1 MSNQQPGRP
10 QEPPSW
16 SQQQPHAPLAHP
28 QPPQWGGPPQAGPQW
43 GAPQPPAPKKHL
55 GLKITLGVVGGIIA
69 ISVIASVAGGGKKHG
84 TDASAS
90 QTTSPAGTTTATTA
104 PSAPAAAAK
113 KKPTTAAYGDT
124 YTYTD
129 GLTIS
134 VSKVATYTPSQ
145 YAAGTHP
152 GDEAVTLTVK
162 ITNGTKKPFDT
173 DLVSVNVKAGADGA
187 ATGQIFD
194 DTSGIGFSGT
204 VVSGATA
211 TAKFEYDIP
220 KGATG
225 KLDIEV
231 QPDSGL
237 EYDSWHWV
245 GPMP

>member
-1 MSNQQPGRP
+1 MSNEQRNTPTWAKQPQP
-10 QEPPSW
+10 QPQSQPAPQWSRQPTGPQWAPP
-16 SQQQPHAPLAHP
+16 LP
-28 QPPQWGGPPQAGPQW
+28 QPPKKSN
-43 GAPQPPAPKKHL
+43 APKIIL
-55 GLKITLGVVGGIIA
+55 GAIGGIIA
-69 ISVIASVAGGGKKHG
+69 VSVIASLAGGGKKDG
-84 TDASAS
+84 TDSSAP
-90 QTTSPAGTTTATTA
+90 QAAPAGTTTATK
-104 PSAPAAAAK
+104 APATPAAPAQ
-113 KKPTTAAYGDT
+113 KKPTIAAYGDT

-129 GLTIS
+129 GLAIS
-134 VSKVATYTPSQ
+134 VSKVGTYTPSQ

-152 GDEAVTLTVK
+152 GDEAVTLMVK

-173 DLVSVNVKAGADGA
+173 SLVGVNVKAGADGA
-187 ATGQIFD
+187 ATEQIFD

-211 TAKFEYDIP
+211 TAKFRYDIP

-237 EYDSWHWV
+237 EYTSWHWV

>member
-1 MSNQQPGRP
+1 MSSQQPNQP
-10 QEPPSW
+10 HQPPSW
-16 SQQQPHAPLAHP
+16 AQQPPQPSYGQP
-28 QPPQWGGPPQAGPQW
+28 QPPQWGQQPQAGPQW
-43 GAPQPPAPKKHL
+43 GAPQPPAPKKHR
-55 GLKITLGVVGGIIA
+55 GLKIALGIVGGIIA
-69 ISVIASVAGGGKKHG
+69 ISVIASLASSGKKDG
-84 TDASAS
+84 TNSSAP
-90 QTTSPAGTTTATTA
+90 QGTPAGTAAATTT
-104 PSAPAAAAK
+104 PGAAATPAK

-129 GLTIS
+129 GLAIS

-152 GDEAVTLTVK
+152 GDEAVVLTVK
-162 ITNGTKKPFDT
+162 ITNGAKKPFDT
-173 DLVSVNVKAGADGA
+173 SLVSVNVKAGADGA
-187 ATGQIFD
+187 ATEQIFD